1 MRAALAS
8 FVATWFVVGLLVPAV
23 NADTGVQAIQSRLL
37 KSEMLRAE
45 FYQEKNL
52 RALSRPL
59 ISRGKLLFVAGE
71 GVLWQVEKPF
81 TVSVLIRSDEVI
93 EWSSEGEVT
102 RLNTG
107 SNPVFRAL
115 SEIILATLSGDTQF
129 LGQLFDLSSTVSEA
143 GWQLLLQPKSEELAA
158 AVSNIK
164 IIGDRFVEEV
174 QVSETKGDIT
184 VLQFRE
190 FKVGPFELNEFE
202 KNHFAQ

>member
-1 MRAALAS
+1 MRAALAG
-8 FVATWFVVGLLVPAV
+8 FVAAWFVVGLFVPAAS
-23 NADTGVQAIQSRLL
+23 ADTGVQAIQSRLL

-59 ISRGKLLFVAGE
+59 VSRGKLLFVAGE
-71 GVLWQVEKPF
+71 GVLWQVVEPF
-81 TVSVLIRSDEVI
+81 TVAVLIRSDEVI
-93 EWSSEGEVT
+93 EWNSEGEVT
-102 RLNTG
+102 RSNTG

-115 SEIILATLSGDTQF
+115 SEIILGTLSGDTKF
-129 LGQLFDLSSTVSEA
+129 LGQLFDLSPAASEG
-143 GWQLLLQPKSEELAA
+143 GWQLLLQPKSKQLAA
-158 AVSNIK
+158 AVLNIK
-164 IIGDRFVEEV
+164 ILGDRFVEEV
-174 QVSETKGDIT
+174 QVSEAKGDTT